1 MPEATK
7 LTSWEGWVQLQR
19 LIVSDRLHVWSH
31 VNSEILTNVAVGVV
45 VGVVVAVDIISV
57 TITITATIIIV
68 VIVVSHFPR
77 FLVCRC
83 RQPRLCGERRFLPWD
98 FGQLTIALGVFG
110 LAFGLVGERHIAL
123 VGVCCG
129 GDVSMRICVVQ
140 GLLIEFA
147 IRR

>member
-1 MPEATK
+1 MH
-7 LTSWEGWVQLQR
+7 R
-19 LIVSDRLHVWSH
+19 LMVSDWLHLWSH
-31 VNSEILTNVAVGVV
+31 LYSEILTNGNVGVV
-45 VGVVVAVDIISV
+45 VGVVVVAIDIIS
-57 TITITATIIIV
+57 ITIIILIV

-123 VGVCCG
+123 VGSSCG
-129 GDVSMRICVVQ
+129 GDVSLRICVVQ
-140 GLLIEFA
+140 RLLIEFA